1 MKAVKTF
8 MTPWN
13 AFFPPLSHRSLIIFY
28 NLKQCTVISRPP
40 VLTCLSTPDTVK
52 SSPPPFFAPAYPE
65 RWKTKT
71 EKKRK
76 EEKRKENSWRLNNG
90 GKRSSSAK
98 FGTKIDV
105 VRGTLLKLQAEIA
118 IQSDYPCP
126 LTAADSMS
134 QSGMCIINQWLLFAP
149 SPLSPPSTLPR
160 GSSQCKTGWR
170 TIPSSVTKC
179 TAQSLQDD
187 VSPAI
192 D

>member
-40 VLTCLSTPDTVK
+40 VLTCLPTPDTVK
-52 SSPPPFFAPAYPE
+52 SSPPPFFAPTYPE
-65 RWKTKT
+65 RWK
-71 EKKRK
+71 KKIWK
-76 EEKRKENSWRLNNG
+76 KKKDSSRLNDG
-90 GKRSSSAK
+90 RKWSSSAK

-149 SPLSPPSTLPR
+149 SPLSPPSALPQ

>member
-1 MKAVKTF
+1 MLENK
-8 MTPWN
+8 N
-13 AFFPPLSHRSLIIFY
+13 
-28 NLKQCTVISRPP
+28 
-40 VLTCLSTPDTVK
+40 
-52 SSPPPFFAPAYPE
+52 
-65 RWKTKT
+65 WK
-71 EKKRK
+71 KKK
-76 EEKRKENSWRLNNG
+76 KKNHSWRLNND

-105 VRGTLLKLQAEIA
+105 RGTLLKLQTEIA

-170 TIPSSVTKC
+170 TIPCSVTKC
-179 TAQSLQDD
+179 TAQSLQDN